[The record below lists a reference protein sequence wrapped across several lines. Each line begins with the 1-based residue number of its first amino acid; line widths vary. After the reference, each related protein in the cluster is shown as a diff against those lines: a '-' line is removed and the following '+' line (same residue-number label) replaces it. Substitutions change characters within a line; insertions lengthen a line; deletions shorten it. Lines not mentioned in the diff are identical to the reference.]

1 MRLKR
6 IPTYSFNCC
15 FKMPFRLRKLTSIA
29 VVIFV
34 AALAAAA
41 QSADN
46 RTSIVKPPSDE
57 DQPKNVREM
66 FSKMRVEQRKK
77 EHDEMLK
84 RGEKAL
90 ELSKQLEK
98 AFSQNNHLSPQDMEK
113 LEGLEKIVKK
123 IRSDLGGDD
132 DDGSNDDQPEAAK
145 TDRPAD
151 LVDGFKILKSSTV
164 KLVNELKKTSRF
176 SISAVAIQSSNSI
189 LKIVRFLRFS
199 N

>member
-1 MRLKR
+1 M
-6 IPTYSFNCC
+6 
-15 FKMPFRLRKLTSIA
+15 
-29 VVIFV
+29 
-34 AALAAAA
+34 
-41 QSADN
+41 
-46 RTSIVKPPSDE
+46 
-57 DQPKNVREM
+57 
-66 FSKMRVEQRKK
+66 VEQRKK

-90 ELSKQLEK
+90 ELSEQLER
-98 AFSQNNHLSPQDMEK
+98 AFSQNNTLSPQDMEK

-132 DDGSNDDQPEAAK
+132 DDDGGDDQPEAAR
-145 TDRPAD
+145 TDKPVD
-151 LVDGFKILKSSTV
+151 LVDGFKILQSNTV

>member
-1 MRLKR
+1 ML
-6 IPTYSFNCC
+6 
-15 FKMPFRLRKLTSIA
+15 FKPYKSISIA
-29 VVIFV
+29 GVVLVMAFSAI
-34 AALAAAA
+34 A
-41 QSADN
+41 QNADN
-46 RTSIVKPPSDE
+46 RSPLGKPASEE

-77 EHDEMLK
+77 EYDEMLQ

-90 ELSKQLEK
+90 KLSEQLETS
-98 AFSQNNHLSPQDMEK
+98 FSQNNQLSQADKEK
-113 LEGLEKIVKK
+113 LNDLEKIVKK

-132 DDGSNDDQPEAAK
+132 DEGASDDQNETAK
-145 TDRPAD
+145 SDKPAD
-151 LVDGFKILKSSTV
+151 LVDGFKILQSNTV

-189 LKIVRFLRFS
+189 LKLVRFLRFS